1 MTMYENLSNERKRG
15 QLKEEIPLWYTT
27 SGYQMFLEKYQY
39 GQETVRERF
48 QSIARAA
55 ARHIP
60 REWGAESE
68 FFNLLWKGWL
78 SPSTPILANMGN
90 DRGLPVSCSGGVIVD
105 SIDGFYSA
113 RHENAILTKHG
124 FGTSSYLG
132 NIRPRG
138 SNITIGGKTSG
149 CLPVVKGFVQDMRDV
164 AQGQQRRGAWA
175 GYLPID
181 HGDFY
186 ELVNYILEKPDDLNI
201 GWNVSDEFIAK
212 LNDQDEDAL
221 KRFQKALKVKMVTG
235 KGYFSFI
242 DKINAKRPLGYV
254 KNDLYVQASNLC
266 NEITLA
272 SDSNHTFTCVL
283 SSMNVSKWEEW
294 KDTKAVFW
302 ATVFLDC
309 IASEFIMKAKGIKGL
324 EKAVRFTEKG
334 RALGLGV
341 IGYHTLL
348 LNKRIPFESL
358 TAQWLNR
365 EIFLHIDKESYN
377 ASSFLGDR
385 LSSPE
390 WCIDGNR
397 NTHRIA
403 IAPTKSTS
411 VLMGGISEGINPD
424 PAMIFNQTS
433 SAGELERIN
442 PIFLSVMK
450 EKGKYNKTTIDDII
464 NHFGS
469 IQHVDWL
476 SEEEKQVFRT
486 AFEMDQHVLIRRAS
500 DRAEFIDQWQSI
512 NLFFPADTPE
522 ETIAS
527 VHQLA
532 FTNKNILGLY
542 YIYSKSGISGSK
554 ETECLACQ

>member
-1 MTMYENLSNERKRG
+1 MGLYENLSNERKRG

-39 GQETVRERF
+39 GNETVKERF
-48 QSIARAA
+48 QSIAKTAA
-55 ARHIP
+55 QHTP
-60 REWGAESE
+60 KEWGAEYE

-90 DRGLPVSCSGGVIVD
+90 NRGLPVSCSGTTIAD

-132 NIRPRG
+132 SIRPRG
-138 SNITIGGKTSG
+138 SDISIGGKTSG
-149 CLPVVKGFVQDMRDV
+149 CLPVIKGFVQDMRDV
-164 AQGQQRRGAWA
+164 AQGLQRRGSWA
-175 GYLPID
+175 GYLPIE

-186 ELVNYILEKPDDLNI
+186 ELADYILEKPDDLNI
-201 GWNVSDEFIAK
+201 GWNISDGFILK
-212 LNDQDEDAL
+212 LQQNDAEAL

-242 DKINAKRPLGYV
+242 DKINAKRPRSYV
-254 KNDLYVQASNLC
+254 ENGLYVQASNLC

-272 SDSNHTFTCVL
+272 SDDNHTFTCVL
-283 SSMNVSKWEEW
+283 SSMNLAKYDEW
-294 KDTKAVFW
+294 KDTTAVFW
-302 ATVFLDC
+302 ATIFLDC
-309 IASEFIMKAKGIKGL
+309 VAEEFIQKAKGIKGL

-341 IGYHTLL
+341 LGYHTYLL
-348 LNKRIPFESL
+348 QHNIPFESL
-358 TAQWLNR
+358 QAQWFNH
-365 EIFLHIDKESYN
+365 EIFNMLQKTSMN
-377 ASSFLGDR
+377 ASYFLAYRNG
-385 LSSPE
+385 LPE
-390 WCIDGNR
+390 WGTQFR
-397 NTHRIA
+397 NTHRLA

-411 VLMGGISEGINPD
+411 VLMGGVSEGINPD
-424 PAMIFNQTS
+424 PAMVFNQTS

-442 PIFLSVMK
+442 PVFLKVMK
-450 EKGKYNKTTIDDII
+450 EKDVYNKKTIDDII

-469 IQHVDWL
+469 VQHVSWL
-476 SEEEKQVFRT
+476 SKEEKQVFKT
-486 AFEMDQHVLIRRAS
+486 AFEMDQHVVLRRAS
-500 DRAEFIDQWQSI
+500 ERARYLDQWQSV

-527 VHQLA
+527 VHQQA
-532 FTNKNILGLY
+532 FEDRNILGLY